1 MVVHFNVKA
10 AVKVGINGAV
20 ILQYIGDCLVWS
32 KANNTD
38 YHNGHYWV
46 QSSLKAF
53 KKQFSYL
60 GEKQIRNALNKL
72 ISEGLIMEG
81 NFNASPF
88 DRTLWYAL
96 TDKGADLLNGK
107 EV

>member
-1 MVVHFNVKA
+1 MVSLFNELV
-10 AVKVGINGAV
+10 AVKVGINAAV
-20 ILQYIGDCLVWS
+20 ILQYIGDHVVWC
-32 KANNTD
+32 KANSAD
-38 YHNGHYWV
+38 YHDGYYWV

-53 KKQFSYL
+53 KKQFPYL

-72 ISEGLIMEG
+72 ISEGLIIEG
-81 NFNASPF
+81 NYNESPF

-96 TDKGADLLNGK
+96 TDKGAALLYGE